1 MIRKN
6 LLIWIT
12 IITSIIFTS
21 RLAYLQLSND
31 FYRLASNNN
40 AIQELSV
47 YPERGLIFD
56 RNGNLIVSNQPTYD
70 LELIPENLSEFDTL
84 ELSEILGI
92 NKNNLINKIND
103 AYNYSTKIPS
113 IIKSQITREEN
124 ALIQE
129 KIWKYSGFYLVK
141 KSTRD
146 YIYPV
151 ASNVIGYIGEVSPI
165 ELEKDKYYKK
175 GENIGKQGIEKYY
188 ENELRG
194 TKGKK
199 FLQKN
204 RYNKV
209 IGPYN
214 NSRNDIPAKQSK
226 NLTLTI
232 DAELQKYAEELMENK
247 RGGIVVIEPK
257 TGEILSLVSSP
268 IYNLNMLLGNKRS
281 ENYNSLLIDTI
292 NKPLFDRALQAQY
305 SPGSPLKVL
314 NALIG
319 LQENVIN
326 NNTSFTCYGGHY
338 YARNSFMRCHNK
350 PGTISDLKTGI
361 YNSCNTYFAKT
372 YKRIIEKYE
381 SPAEGIDSWSN
392 HLKSFGL
399 GDYLGYDLPIGKTGF
414 IPESNYYNR
423 LYGED
428 RWGASTIISN
438 SIGQGEVL
446 TTPIQMA
453 NIVSAIA
460 NRGFYIKPHFVK
472 KIDNDILNSFE
483 RKYTSINEE
492 NFDIVINGMFDV
504 VEKGTARIA
513 KVNNLKIAG
522 KTGTIEN
529 FTIINNERKQLT
541 DHSTFIGFAPI
552 DNPQIAISVFIE
564 NGYWGSRWAAPI
576 ASLII
581 EKYINGDVNR
591 KWLEQRMLNGSLLE
605 EYEKPYKF
613 DLFEINE

>member
-1 MIRKN
+1 MIRKS

-12 IITSIIFTS
+12 IIISIIFIF
-21 RLAYLQLSND
+21 RLGNLQLSND
-31 FYRLASNNN
+31 FYKSASNNN
-40 AIQELSV
+40 AIQELPV
-47 YPERGLIFD
+47 YPERGLMFD
-56 RNGNLIVSNQPTYD
+56 RNGNLLVSNQPMYD

-92 NKNNLINKIND
+92 SKNNLINKIKD
-103 AYNYSTKIPS
+103 AYSYSRKIPS

-129 KIWKYSGFYLVK
+129 KIWKYNGFYLVK

-151 ASNVIGYIGEVSPI
+151 ASNVIGYIGEVSPN
-165 ELEKDKYYKK
+165 ELEKDRYYKK

-204 RYNKV
+204 RFNKV
-209 IGPYN
+209 IGTYN
-214 NSRNDIPAKQSK
+214 NSNNDVLPVKSK

-247 RGGIVVIEPK
+247 RGGIVVIEPQ

-268 IYNLNMLLGNKRS
+268 IYSLNMLLGNKRS
-281 ENYNSLLIDTI
+281 ENYNVLLRDTI
-292 NKPLFDRALQAQY
+292 NKPLFDRSLQAQY

-319 LQENVIN
+319 LQENVIDT
-326 NNTSFTCYGGHY
+326 NTSFTCNGGHY
-338 YARNSFMRCHNK
+338 YARNAFMRCHNT
-350 PGTISDLKTGI
+350 PGTISDLKNGI
-361 YNSCNTYFAKT
+361 YNSCNTYFART
-372 YKRIIEKYE
+372 YKRIIEKYGT
-381 SPAEGIDSWSN
+381 SAEGVDSWSS

-399 GDYLGYDLPIGKTGF
+399 GDYLGYDLPIGKKGF
-414 IPESNYYNR
+414 IPESDYYDG
-423 LYGED
+423 LYGEN

-460 NRGFYIKPHFVK
+460 NRGFYIQPHFVK
-472 KIDNDILNSFE
+472 KVDNDLINSYE
-483 RKYTSINEE
+483 RKYTSINKE
-492 NFDIVINGMFDV
+492 NFDIVIDGMFDV

-581 EKYINGDVNR
+581 EKYINGEVNR

-613 DLFEINE
+613 EIFEINE

>member
-40 AIQELSV
+40 AIQELAI

-268 IYNLNMLLGNKRS
+268 TYNLNMLLGNKRS